1 MLVELAAANAA
12 FAVIKTTLQNG
23 HEIAACGAKLGE
35 YFGLKAE
42 IAKKASAKGSDSEEF
57 WALEAL
63 RESEA
68 ELKTLLIWSG
78 RAGLYDDF
86 LAHQAKKKRE
96 RDQAE
101 REKALAI
108 YKRKQLMWDWVNG
121 VLIVISVV
129 TGVVIIAGLIWLI
142 VTKGDV

>member
-42 IAKKASAKGSDSEEF
+42 IAKKASSKGSDSEEF

-68 ELKTLLIWSG
+68 ELKTLLIYSG

-108 YKRKQLMWDWVNG
+108 YKRKQLIWAWING
-121 VLIVISVV
+121 ALIVISVV
-129 TGVVIIAGLIWLI
+129 TGVIIIAGLIYLI
-142 VTKGDV
+142 ATKGDV